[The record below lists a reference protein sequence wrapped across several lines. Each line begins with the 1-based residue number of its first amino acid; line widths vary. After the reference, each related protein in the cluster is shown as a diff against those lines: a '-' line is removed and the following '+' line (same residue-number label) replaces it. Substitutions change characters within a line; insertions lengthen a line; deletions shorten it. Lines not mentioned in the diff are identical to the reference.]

1 MLCEGGYD
9 LGRPCDEWF
18 QWIGYSRVRVFHRES
33 IGAKFVLIVENLS
46 DQNQLSRIIWT
57 ETHAWHSA
65 PPIQSSPGPGGA
77 TYNASKLSP
86 RLGLQFQSN
95 QQSNLWFRAQ
105 WISEWMLVKPQWL
118 EVYQHTFHTV
128 LVTFLLLKS
137 KTLSMAQCPPEVRK
151 AVKAMRVVLVLYI
164 LLIFLD
170 VSSPARLYHEN
181 IRNVRSMSMYMW
193 HSGT

>member
-1 MLCEGGYD
+1 MCWL
-9 LGRPCDEWF
+9 LK
-18 QWIGYSRVRVFHRES
+18 I
-33 IGAKFVLIVENLS
+33 
-46 DQNQLSRIIWT
+46 SRIKISFMDRDACMT
-57 ETHAWHSA
+57 FCPSHT
-65 PPIQSSPGPGGA
+65 SPGPGGA

-137 KTLSMAQCPPEVRK
+137 ETLSMAQCPPEVRK
-151 AVKAMRVVLVLYI
+151 AVKAMRVVQYL

-170 VSSPARLYHEN
+170 VSSPAQLYHEN
-181 IRNVRSMSMYMW
+181 IRNARSMSMYMW